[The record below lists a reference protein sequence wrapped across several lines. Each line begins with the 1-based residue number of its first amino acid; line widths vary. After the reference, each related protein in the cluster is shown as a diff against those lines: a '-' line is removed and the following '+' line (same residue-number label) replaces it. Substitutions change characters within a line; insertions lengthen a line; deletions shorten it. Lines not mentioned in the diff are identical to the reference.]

1 MNIGIKKKYLHVRK
15 EMQDKISIHDLI
27 GIKEIRNG
35 IVVTH
40 DSFTAI
46 LEVTPIN
53 FKLKSEREQ
62 DAIINKYN
70 ELLKKI
76 KISFDIRTISK
87 KEDSRDHLEYIRK
100 LDDLEIN
107 KNVKAMIEE
116 YEKFVSEISYK
127 SVVRRRFLVFIPYE
141 LPIGIKFENVDF
153 KAAELWLNEKCAQFA
168 EAIEKCGAKVVNP
181 RNKDQ
186 FTAQIIFELLNMKSS
201 EKERIPI
208 L

>member
-35 IVVTH
+35 IVVTD

-70 ELLKKI
+70 ELLKKM
-76 KISFDIRTISK
+76 KISFDVRTISK

-100 LDDLEIN
+100 LDDLETN
-107 KNVKAMIEE
+107 ENVKAMIEE

-141 LPIGIKFENVDF
+141 LPIGIKLENVDF
-153 KAAELWLNEKCAQFA
+153 KTAELWLNEKCAQFT
-168 EAIEKCGAKVVNP
+168 EAIEKCGSKVVNP
-181 RNKDQ
+181 SNKNQ
-186 FTAQIIFELLNMKSS
+186 FAAQILFELLNMKSS
-201 EKERIPI
+201 EKERILI